1 MRIVAGKHRGRP
13 LMAPAGNAVRPTSDR
28 ARESVFNIL
37 VHGIPDFAI
46 EGASVVDVF
55 AGTGAL
61 GLEALSRG
69 ARHATFVD
77 SDPAALHVV
86 RQNAARLG
94 EWRAVTL
101 LRLDAVRLP
110 PPALAVKAPCRLAFL
125 DPPYGQNLVPPALAG
140 LASKGWLEKGAVVV
154 AEIGAQEP
162 FEPPK
167 GFALVDERTYGA
179 ARLVF
184 LRYGA

>member
-1 MRIVAGKHRGRP
+1 VRIVAGKHRGRP
-13 LMAPAGNAVRPTSDR
+13 LMAPAGSAVRPTSDR

-37 VHGIPDFAI
+37 VHGIADFTI

-77 SDPAALHVV
+77 ADPAVLHVV
-86 RQNAARLG
+86 RQNAARIG

-101 LRLDAVRLP
+101 LRLDATRLP

-125 DPPYGQNLVPPALAG
+125 DPPYGQGLVQPALAG
-140 LASKGWLEKGAVVV
+140 LASRGWLEKGAVVV

-167 GFALVDERTYGA
+167 GFVLVDERTYGA
-179 ARLVF
+179 ARVLF

>member
-13 LMAPAGNAVRPTSDR
+13 LIASTGSAVRPTSDR
-28 ARESVFNIL
+28 VRESLFNIL
-37 VHGIPDFAI
+37 VHGIADFVI
-46 EGASVVDVF
+46 EDVSVADVF

-86 RQNAARLG
+86 RQNAAKLG

-101 LRLDAVRLP
+101 LRLDAARLP

-140 LASKGWLEKGAVVV
+140 LASRGWLAKGAVVV

-167 GFALVDERTYGA
+167 GFAVVDARTYGA
-179 ARLVF
+179 AKLVF